1 MLRIL
6 QQIQKREKVKRTP
19 LGMYCNMSYDRL
31 THYLAFLVEL
41 ELISITEE
49 SEGKFVSI
57 TTRGNK
63 VISALSHKN

>member
-1 MLRIL
+1 MLRVL

-31 THYLAFLVEL
+31 THYLAFLVEI

-49 SEGKFVSI
+49 SEGKFVRI
-57 TTRGNK
+57 TTLGNK
-63 VISALSHKN
+63 VQSALSLKN